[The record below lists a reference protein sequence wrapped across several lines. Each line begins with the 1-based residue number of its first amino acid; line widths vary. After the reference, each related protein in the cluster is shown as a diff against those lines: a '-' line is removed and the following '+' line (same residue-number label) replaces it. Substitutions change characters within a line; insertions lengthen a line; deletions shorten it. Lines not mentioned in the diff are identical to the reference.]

1 MENGIAS
8 APVEKK
14 IFRDQ
19 LITLGDLDHF
29 KTELLADLQRL
40 IQSPAQVQQKQ
51 WLKSVE
57 VRKLLGISPSTLQT
71 LRINGTLPFSKIG
84 NLIYY
89 KYEDI
94 YRLLENTNSK

>member
-1 MENGIAS
+1 MEKGIGS

-19 LITLGDLDHF
+19 LITLGDLEHF

-57 VRKLLGISPSTLQT
+57 VRKLLGISPGTLQT
-71 LRINGTLPFSKIG
+71 LRINGTLPFSRIG
-84 NLIYY
+84 SLIYY
-89 KYEDI
+89 NYEDI

>member
-1 MENGIAS
+1 MENGIVS

-19 LITLGDLDHF
+19 LITLGDLEKF

-40 IQSPAQVQQKQ
+40 IQSPAQNQQKQ

-57 VRKLLGISPSTLQT
+57 VRKLLGISPGTLQT

-84 NLIYY
+84 SLIYY

-94 YRLLENTNSK
+94 YRLLENTNKQ

>member
-1 MENGIAS
+1 MENGIVS

-19 LITLGDLDHF
+19 LITLGDLEHF

-40 IQSPAQVQQKQ
+40 IQSPAQNHQKQ

-57 VRKLLGISPSTLQT
+57 VRKLLGISPGTLQT
-71 LRINGTLPFSKIG
+71 LRINGTLPFSRIG
-84 NLIYY
+84 SLIYY